1 MLDRGERRQRRRS
14 DGHRHCLVGSVR
26 LLPTTRRLIASC
38 FMTMLAAGGA
48 FAQNATWLAA
58 PGSADFNTA
67 ANWTPAAVPTGTANF
82 GVSNTTSL
90 TISAATTI
98 GGWSFGAGASN
109 YLFTNANALTFTGGG
124 IVVTGG
130 SVGITNNL
138 SIAFTNASSAGNAAI
153 TNPGLLAFRD
163 TSRAGSAN
171 IANTGILD
179 FADASNAGSA
189 AITSSGGG
197 QLQFRNNANAGSAI
211 VTTNA
216 GSATTFADT
225 SSGGTSRQIVN
236 AGGTLDFSFVTAP
249 GGLTIGSLEGAGSVF
264 LGGTT
269 VTVGGTGLSTVFSG
283 VLQDGGANGGVLGNL
298 TKVGP
303 GALTLTGA
311 NTYTGQTLVNGGT
324 LLINGSINAVTV
336 NAGGTL
342 GGSGAVGTTQVNA
355 GGSLAPGNGLPG
367 SSLAVGGN
375 LTFQAG
381 ASYVVSLTPAT
392 ATSTVVNGNATLNG
406 ATLVAQFTPGA
417 YVSRQYTLLTATQGV
432 TGTFAGITNVNLPQG
447 TRDTLSY
454 GANTVSLN
462 LLPGFTGYT
471 GLSVNQSNVAATL
484 TNAFNANGGIAGPF
498 FGLTPGGLTQ
508 VDGEAGTGAQRVL
521 LDSLSQ
527 FLGLMLDPFIGGRS
541 LPTGGG
547 QALGFA
553 PAERP
558 APPDVAQAFASATKA
573 PGPSPFAQRWTT
585 WAGAYGGGS
594 WADGNGAV
602 GSTAVA
608 ARSAG
613 VAAGIDY
620 RVSSDTVIGGAL
632 GGGGTGWDLANALGS
647 GKSDAFQLGVYAA
660 TRRGPAYVSG
670 AVALANHWFG
680 TNRWVLGDQ
689 VTASF
694 TGQSYGGRLE
704 GGYRFATPAGTG
716 ITPYGALQAQLAR
729 TPAYRETDQTAG
741 LFGLAYAGSNASDV
755 RVEIGS
761 RFDHATTVSSMPLVL
776 RARVAWAH
784 DFVGTPSLGAAFLAV
799 PGTGFTVFGAPIA
812 RDSAL
817 LSTGAEL
824 FITPKWTLLGKVGG
838 ELARTG
844 QALSGTG
851 TLRYVW

>member
-1 MLDRGERRQRRRS
+1 M
-14 DGHRHCLVGSVR
+14 
-26 LLPTTRRLIASC
+26 RRLIASC
-38 FMTMLAAGGA
+38 LLTTLAAGGA
-48 FAQNATWLAA
+48 FAQDATWLAA

-67 ANWTPAAVPTGTANF
+67 ANWAPAAVPTGTANF
-82 GVSNTTSL
+82 GLSNTTSL

-109 YLFTNANALTFTGGG
+109 YLFTNANALAFTGAG

-153 TNPGLLAFRD
+153 TNPGILAFRD

-171 IANTGILD
+171 ITNTGILD

-189 AITSSGGG
+189 AITTSGGG
-197 QLQFRNNANAGSAI
+197 QLQFRNNASAGSAI

-216 GSATTFADT
+216 GSGTTFANA

-269 VTVGGTGLSTVFSG
+269 VTVGGNGLSTVFSG
-283 VLQDGGANGGVLGNL
+283 VLQDGGVNGGVLGNL

-303 GALTLTGA
+303 GTLTLTGA
-311 NTYTGQTLVNGGT
+311 NIYTGLTLVNGGT
-324 LLINGSINAVTV
+324 LRIDGSVNAVTV

-342 GGSGAVGTTQVNA
+342 SGSGTVGTTQVNA
-355 GGSLAPGNGLPG
+355 GGTLAPGNGLPG
-367 SSLAVGGN
+367 TSLAVGAN

-381 ASYVVSLTPAT
+381 SSYVVSLNPAT
-392 ATSTVVNGNATLNG
+392 ATSTIVNGNATLNG
-406 ATLVAQFTPGA
+406 ATLVAQFAPGA

-454 GANTVSLN
+454 GANIVSLN
-462 LLPGFTGYT
+462 LLPGFTGYA

-484 TNAFNANGGIAGPF
+484 TNAFNANGGLAGAF
-498 FGLTPGGLTQ
+498 FALTPGGLTQ

-521 LDSLSQ
+521 FDSLSQ
-527 FLGLMLDPFIGGRS
+527 FLGLMLDPFVGGRS
-541 LPTGGG
+541 LPTSGG

-553 PAERP
+553 AAERRVP
-558 APPDVAQAFASATKA
+558 SDVAQAFALATKA
-573 PGPSPFAQRWTT
+573 AGPSPFAQRWTS
-585 WAGAYGGGS
+585 WAGAYGGGT
-594 WADGNGAV
+594 WADGNAAI
-602 GSTAVA
+602 GSSTVT

-613 VAAGIDY
+613 VAAGLDY
-620 RVSSDTVIGGAL
+620 RVSADTVIGAAL
-632 GGGGTGWDLANALGS
+632 AGGGTAWDLANALGS
-647 GKSDAFQLGVYAA
+647 GKSDAFQVGAYAT
-660 TRRGPAYVSG
+660 TRRGPAYVAA
-670 AVALANHWFG
+670 AVAFAEHWFD
-680 TNRWVLGDQ
+680 TSRTVLGDQ

-694 TGQSYGGRLE
+694 TGQGYGGRLE
-704 GGYRFATPAGTG
+704 GGYRFALQPGTG
-716 ITPYGALQAQLAR
+716 ITPYGAVQAQLAR

-741 LFGLAYAGSNASDV
+741 LFGLAYAGNSASDV

-761 RFDHATTVSSMPLVL
+761 RFDHATMVSAMPLVL
-776 RARVAWAH
+776 RARLAWAH
-784 DFVGTPSLGAAFLAV
+784 DYVSTPSLGAAFLAV

-824 FITPKWTLLGKVGG
+824 FIAPKWTLLGKVDGAF
-838 ELARTG
+838 ARSA

-851 TLRYVW
+851 TLRYAW